1 MVVLG
6 NERLKQRRQ
15 RKKTEEEEVEEEES
29 LHSDMERFLG
39 YADMWKRQSTEQNM
53 CDLHKKGRP
62 GSMASLNTNILF
74 SEIYRFD

>member
-39 YADMWKRQSTEQNM
+39 YADM
-53 CDLHKKGRP
+53 
-62 GSMASLNTNILF
+62 
-74 SEIYRFD
+74 

>member
-29 LHSDMERFLG
+29 LHSDMERLLG
-39 YADMWKRQSTEQNM
+39 YADM
-53 CDLHKKGRP
+53 
-62 GSMASLNTNILF
+62 
-74 SEIYRFD
+74 

>member
-6 NERLKQRRQ
+6 NERLKHRRQ

-39 YADMWKRQSTEQNM
+39 YADM
-53 CDLHKKGRP
+53 
-62 GSMASLNTNILF
+62 
-74 SEIYRFD
+74 

>member
-6 NERLKQRRQ
+6 NERLKLRRQ

-39 YADMWKRQSTEQNM
+39 YADM
-53 CDLHKKGRP
+53 
-62 GSMASLNTNILF
+62 
-74 SEIYRFD
+74 

>member
-29 LHSDMERFLG
+29 LYSLI
-39 YADMWKRQSTEQNM
+39 WK
-53 CDLHKKGRP
+53 D
-62 GSMASLNTNILF
+62 F
-74 SEIYRFD
+74 